1 MPEPPASPHKVWH
14 SRGYLPHL
22 DQPGAVQFITFRLAD
37 AVPAEVM
44 ADWKAELNLS
54 GREDADDPRSAE
66 LRKRIERYA
75 DRGHGAC
82 WLRDNRVA
90 EAVQNA
96 LLHFDGERYCLLAWV
111 IMPNHVHVLIET
123 LPGFPLSSVVQSWK
137 SFTAKQANRLLKR
150 RGSFWMADYFDR
162 YVRDEAHLSAA
173 RSYIEQNPVNAGL
186 VDDAVDWHW
195 CSLGA
200 RASRPLDDLGLRP
213 NAGGTPALPGMYPER
228 HSSSRDRRNSPGTT
242 PVGRRRGGIR
252 QAAAARARR
261 SVEAIVQPVSRIPT
275 YALLDPDA
283 EEALHQASMRIL
295 EEIGIDFRGDPEA
308 LALWRGVGA
317 EVAGERVRIP
327 RELAMAQL
335 ALAPDRFTQHARNPA
350 RSVEIGGPNL
360 VLAPVYGPPY
370 VRDLDGIRRRGTL
383 EDLENFIK
391 LAHRLPA
398 LNHSGGIICE
408 PQDVPVP
415 KRHLEIFRAHVRHSD
430 MPFMGAVNAP
440 ERAMDCV
447 EMARIVFGGA
457 DAGGTDDGATGT
469 GGANAGERT
478 VLISLVNGN
487 SPLVWDATM
496 LGAMKVYARHRQ
508 ALLVSPF
515 IMQGANTPVTT
526 AGALAQLNA
535 EAVAGMAF
543 AQLVRPGTPVVYGNT
558 LATVSMQ
565 SGAPTY
571 GTAETVILGLAI
583 TQLARRYGV
592 PSRTAGMRT
601 GSKTCDADA
610 GAQSMIAM
618 LSALLG
624 RVHFVLHAAGFL
636 ESGLSASFAKM
647 VMDADQLSHLLG
659 IARGL
664 RIDDDT
670 LALDAI
676 RDVGPSGHFFGHG
689 HTIEH
694 YDSAFYRPMTAETGT
709 WDQWVEEGR
718 RDVEAR
724 AAAVA
729 ASLIESFEPPPLDEG
744 IAEGLDEFVARR
756 RRELPDEAF

>member
-1 MPEPPASPHKVWH
+1 MNRGDRSPP
-14 SRGYLPHL
+14 
-22 DQPGAVQFITFRLAD
+22 
-37 AVPAEVM
+37 
-44 ADWKAELNLS
+44 
-54 GREDADDPRSAE
+54 
-66 LRKRIERYA
+66 
-75 DRGHGAC
+75 
-82 WLRDNRVA
+82 
-90 EAVQNA
+90 
-96 LLHFDGERYCLLAWV
+96 
-111 IMPNHVHVLIET
+111 
-123 LPGFPLSSVVQSWK
+123 
-137 SFTAKQANRLLKR
+137 
-150 RGSFWMADYFDR
+150 
-162 YVRDEAHLSAA
+162 
-173 RSYIEQNPVNAGL
+173 
-186 VDDAVDWHW
+186 
-195 CSLGA
+195 
-200 RASRPLDDLGLRP
+200 
-213 NAGGTPALPGMYPER
+213 TPI
-228 HSSSRDRRNSPGTT
+228 
-242 PVGRRRGGIR
+242 GRRRGGIR
-252 QAAAARARR
+252 RAAAARSRP
-261 SVEAIVQPVSRIPT
+261 SVEAAVQPVNRIPT

-283 EEALHQASMRIL
+283 EEAIHQASMRIL
-295 EEIGIDFRGDPEA
+295 EEIGIEFRGDSEA
-308 LALWRGVGA
+308 LALWREAGA
-317 EVAGERVRIP
+317 EVAGERIRIP
-327 RELAMAQL
+327 RELAMTQL
-335 ALAPDRFTQHARNPA
+335 ALAPARFTQHARNPA
-350 RSVEIGGPNL
+350 RSVEIGDSNL

-370 VRDLDGIRRRGTL
+370 VRDLDGTRRRGTL
-383 EDLENFIK
+383 SDLKNLIR
-391 LAHRLPA
+391 LAYRLPA

-415 KRHLEIFRAHVRHSD
+415 KRHLEIFRAHVRDSD
-430 MPFMGAVNAP
+430 KPFMGAVSSP

-447 EMARIVFGGA
+447 EMARIVFGGTDAGGTDADEA
-457 DAGGTDDGATGT
+457 DAGGTDS
-469 GGANAGERT
+469 GGAEAGERT
-478 VLISLVNGN
+478 FLTSLVNGN

-558 LATVSMQ
+558 IATVSMQ

-571 GTAETVILGLAI
+571 GTAETVMLGLAI

-636 ESGLSASFAKM
+636 ESGLSASYAKM

-659 IARGL
+659 LAGGL
-664 RIDDDT
+664 PIDDDT
-670 LALDAI
+670 LALGAI
-676 RDVGPSGHFFGHG
+676 RDVGPSGHFFGHA

-694 YDSAFYRPMTAETGT
+694 YNSAFYRPMTAETGT

-729 ASLIESFEPPPLDEG
+729 ASLIDSCEPPPLDEG
-744 IAEGLDEFVARR
+744 VAEGLDEFVARR
-756 RRELPDEAF
+756 RRELPDEAY

>member
-1 MPEPPASPHKVWH
+1 MSRGNPPA
-14 SRGYLPHL
+14 
-22 DQPGAVQFITFRLAD
+22 A
-37 AVPAEVM
+37 
-44 ADWKAELNLS
+44 
-54 GREDADDPRSAE
+54 
-66 LRKRIERYA
+66 
-75 DRGHGAC
+75 
-82 WLRDNRVA
+82 
-90 EAVQNA
+90 
-96 LLHFDGERYCLLAWV
+96 
-111 IMPNHVHVLIET
+111 
-123 LPGFPLSSVVQSWK
+123 
-137 SFTAKQANRLLKR
+137 
-150 RGSFWMADYFDR
+150 
-162 YVRDEAHLSAA
+162 
-173 RSYIEQNPVNAGL
+173 
-186 VDDAVDWHW
+186 
-195 CSLGA
+195 
-200 RASRPLDDLGLRP
+200 
-213 NAGGTPALPGMYPER
+213 
-228 HSSSRDRRNSPGTT
+228 T

-252 QAAAARARR
+252 QAAAARVRR
-261 SVEAIVQPVSRIPT
+261 SVEAVVRPVNRIPT

-283 EEALHQASMRIL
+283 EEAIHQASMRIL
-295 EEIGIDFRGDPEA
+295 EEIGVDFRGDAEA
-308 LALWRGVGA
+308 LVLWREAGA
-317 EVAGERVRIP
+317 RIAGERVRIP
-327 RELAMAQL
+327 RELALAQL
-335 ALAPDRFTQHARNPA
+335 ALAPARFTQHARNPA
-350 RSVEIGGPNL
+350 RSVEIGGSNL

-370 VRDLDGIRRRGTL
+370 VRDLDGTRRRGTL
-383 EDLENFIK
+383 EDLENFIR
-391 LAHRLPA
+391 LAYRLPA
-398 LNHSGGIICE
+398 LGHSGGIICE

-415 KRHLEIFRAHVRHSD
+415 KRHLEIFRAHVRCSD
-430 MPFMGAVNAP
+430 KPFMGAVNAP

-457 DAGGTDDGATGT
+457 DADGT
-469 GGANAGERT
+469 GADERT
-478 VLISLVNGN
+478 ALISLVNGN

-558 LATVSMQ
+558 IATVSMQ

-571 GTAETVILGLAI
+571 GTAETVMLGLAV

-647 VMDADQLSHLLG
+647 VIDADQLSHLLG
-659 IARGL
+659 LIKGL
-664 RIDDDT
+664 HIDDDT
-670 LALDAI
+670 LALGAI
-676 RDVGPSGHFFGHG
+676 RDVGPSGHFFGHD

-718 RDVEAR
+718 QDVEAR

-729 ASLIESFEPPPLDEG
+729 ASLIESFEPPPLDRSV
-744 IAEGLDEFVARR
+744 ADGLDEFVARR

>member
-1 MPEPPASPHKVWH
+1 MKRGDHSPP
-14 SRGYLPHL
+14 
-22 DQPGAVQFITFRLAD
+22 
-37 AVPAEVM
+37 
-44 ADWKAELNLS
+44 
-54 GREDADDPRSAE
+54 
-66 LRKRIERYA
+66 
-75 DRGHGAC
+75 
-82 WLRDNRVA
+82 
-90 EAVQNA
+90 
-96 LLHFDGERYCLLAWV
+96 
-111 IMPNHVHVLIET
+111 
-123 LPGFPLSSVVQSWK
+123 
-137 SFTAKQANRLLKR
+137 
-150 RGSFWMADYFDR
+150 
-162 YVRDEAHLSAA
+162 
-173 RSYIEQNPVNAGL
+173 
-186 VDDAVDWHW
+186 
-195 CSLGA
+195 
-200 RASRPLDDLGLRP
+200 
-213 NAGGTPALPGMYPER
+213 
-228 HSSSRDRRNSPGTT
+228 T

-283 EEALHQASMRIL
+283 EEAIHQASMRIL
-295 EEIGIDFRGDPEA
+295 DEIGVDFRGDAEA
-308 LALWRGVGA
+308 LSLWRDAGA
-317 EVAGERVRIP
+317 EVEGERVRIP

-335 ALAPDRFTQHARNPA
+335 VLAPDKFTQHARNPA
-350 RSVEIGGPNL
+350 RSVDIGGANL

-370 VRDLDGIRRRGTL
+370 VRDLDGTRRRGTL

-391 LAHRLPA
+391 LAYRLPA
-398 LNHSGGIICE
+398 LNHSGGIVCE

-447 EMARIVFGGA
+447 EMARIVFGGS
-457 DAGGTDDGATGT
+457 D
-469 GGANAGERT
+469 AGERT

-558 LATVSMQ
+558 IATVSMQ

-610 GAQSMIAM
+610 GAQSMNAM

-659 IARGL
+659 IIKGL
-664 RIDDDT
+664 HVDGDT

-676 RDVGPSGHFFGHG
+676 RDVGPSGHFFGHD

-694 YDSAFYRPMTAETGT
+694 YGSAFYRPMTAESGT

-724 AAAVA
+724 AADVA
-729 ASLIESFEPPPLDEG
+729 ASLIDSYEPPPLDRSV
-744 IAEGLDEFVARR
+744 ADGLDEFVARR

>member
-1 MPEPPASPHKVWH
+1 MNRCDKPSP
-14 SRGYLPHL
+14 
-22 DQPGAVQFITFRLAD
+22 
-37 AVPAEVM
+37 
-44 ADWKAELNLS
+44 
-54 GREDADDPRSAE
+54 
-66 LRKRIERYA
+66 
-75 DRGHGAC
+75 
-82 WLRDNRVA
+82 
-90 EAVQNA
+90 
-96 LLHFDGERYCLLAWV
+96 
-111 IMPNHVHVLIET
+111 
-123 LPGFPLSSVVQSWK
+123 
-137 SFTAKQANRLLKR
+137 
-150 RGSFWMADYFDR
+150 
-162 YVRDEAHLSAA
+162 
-173 RSYIEQNPVNAGL
+173 
-186 VDDAVDWHW
+186 
-195 CSLGA
+195 
-200 RASRPLDDLGLRP
+200 
-213 NAGGTPALPGMYPER
+213 TPI
-228 HSSSRDRRNSPGTT
+228 
-242 PVGRRRGGIR
+242 GRRRGGIR
-252 QAAAARARR
+252 RAAAARVRR
-261 SVEAIVQPVSRIPT
+261 SVEAVVQPVSRIPV
-275 YALLDPDA
+275 YALLAPDA
-283 EEALHQASMRIL
+283 EEAIHQASMRIL
-295 EEIGIDFRGDPEA
+295 EEIGVDFRGDSEA
-308 LALWRGVGA
+308 LALWRAAGA
-317 EVAGERVRIP
+317 EVEGERVRIP

-335 ALAPDRFTQHARNPA
+335 ALAPDRFTQHARNPV

-370 VRDLDGIRRRGTL
+370 VRDLDGTRRRGTL

-391 LAHRLPA
+391 LACRLPA

-408 PQDVPVP
+408 PQDVPIP

-430 MPFMGAVNAP
+430 KPFMGAVNAP

-457 DAGGTDDGATGT
+457 DADGTDT
-469 GGANAGERT
+469 GGIDPGGKALGGNDAGERT

-558 LATVSMQ
+558 IATVSMQ

-571 GTAETVILGLAI
+571 GTAETVILGLAV

-610 GAQSMIAM
+610 GAQSMIAT
-618 LSALLG
+618 LSALVG

-659 IARGL
+659 IVSGL

-676 RDVGPSGHFFGHG
+676 RDVGPSGHFFGHD

-709 WDQWVEEGR
+709 WDQWAEEGR

-729 ASLIESFEPPPLDEG
+729 ASLIDSFEPPALDEG
-744 IAEGLDEFVARR
+744 VAEGLDEFVARR
-756 RRELPDEAF
+756 RRELPDDAF

>member
-1 MPEPPASPHKVWH
+1 
-14 SRGYLPHL
+14 
-22 DQPGAVQFITFRLAD
+22 
-37 AVPAEVM
+37 
-44 ADWKAELNLS
+44 
-54 GREDADDPRSAE
+54 
-66 LRKRIERYA
+66 
-75 DRGHGAC
+75 
-82 WLRDNRVA
+82 
-90 EAVQNA
+90 
-96 LLHFDGERYCLLAWV
+96 
-111 IMPNHVHVLIET
+111 
-123 LPGFPLSSVVQSWK
+123 
-137 SFTAKQANRLLKR
+137 
-150 RGSFWMADYFDR
+150 
-162 YVRDEAHLSAA
+162 
-173 RSYIEQNPVNAGL
+173 
-186 VDDAVDWHW
+186 
-195 CSLGA
+195 
-200 RASRPLDDLGLRP
+200 
-213 NAGGTPALPGMYPER
+213 
-228 HSSSRDRRNSPGTT
+228 
-242 PVGRRRGGIR
+242 
-252 QAAAARARR
+252 
-261 SVEAIVQPVSRIPT
+261 
-275 YALLDPDA
+275 
-283 EEALHQASMRIL
+283 MRIL
-295 EEIGIDFRGDPEA
+295 EEVGVDFRGDTEA
-308 LALWRGVGA
+308 LALWREAGA

-327 RELAMAQL
+327 PELAMAQL
-335 ALAPDRFTQHARNPA
+335 AFAPDRFTQHARNPD
-350 RSVEIGGPNL
+350 RNVEIGGPNL

-370 VRDLDGIRRRGTL
+370 VRDLDGTRRRGTL

-391 LAHRLPA
+391 LAYRLPA

-408 PQDVPVP
+408 PQDMPVP

-430 MPFMGAVNAP
+430 KPFMGAVNAP

-457 DAGGTDDGATGT
+457 DARETDNGRANTGGTESGGTESGGAESGGTD
-469 GGANAGERT
+469 AGERT

-543 AQLVRPGTPVVYGNT
+543 AQLVRPRTPVVYGNT
-558 LATVSMQ
+558 IATVSMQ

-583 TQLARRYGV
+583 NQLARRYGV

-659 IARGL
+659 LVKGL

-718 RDVEAR
+718 RDVETR

-729 ASLIESFEPPPLDEG
+729 ASLIDTFEPPPLDEG
-744 IAEGLDEFVARR
+744 VAEGLDEFIARR
-756 RRELPDEAF
+756 WRELPDEAF

>member
-1 MPEPPASPHKVWH
+1 MSRGDPPA
-14 SRGYLPHL
+14 
-22 DQPGAVQFITFRLAD
+22 A
-37 AVPAEVM
+37 
-44 ADWKAELNLS
+44 
-54 GREDADDPRSAE
+54 
-66 LRKRIERYA
+66 
-75 DRGHGAC
+75 
-82 WLRDNRVA
+82 
-90 EAVQNA
+90 
-96 LLHFDGERYCLLAWV
+96 
-111 IMPNHVHVLIET
+111 
-123 LPGFPLSSVVQSWK
+123 
-137 SFTAKQANRLLKR
+137 
-150 RGSFWMADYFDR
+150 
-162 YVRDEAHLSAA
+162 
-173 RSYIEQNPVNAGL
+173 
-186 VDDAVDWHW
+186 
-195 CSLGA
+195 
-200 RASRPLDDLGLRP
+200 
-213 NAGGTPALPGMYPER
+213 
-228 HSSSRDRRNSPGTT
+228 T

-252 QAAAARARR
+252 RAAAARARR
-261 SVEAIVQPVSRIPT
+261 GVEAIVQPISRIPP

-283 EEALHQASMRIL
+283 EEAIHRASMRIL
-295 EEIGIDFRGDPEA
+295 EEIGVDFRGDPEA
-308 LALWRGVGA
+308 LALWRAAGA

-327 RELAMAQL
+327 RELGMAQL
-335 ALAPDRFTQHARNPA
+335 ALAPARFTQHARNPA

-370 VRDLDGIRRRGTL
+370 VRDLRGTRRRGTL
-383 EDLENFIK
+383 EDLENFIR

-430 MPFMGAVNAP
+430 KPFMGAVSSP

-457 DAGGTDDGATGT
+457 DARETDS
-469 GGANAGERT
+469 GGANASETGAGGTDAGGTDAGGTDAGGTDPGGVDTGGTDTGERT

-558 LATVSMQ
+558 IATVSMQ

-610 GAQSMIAM
+610 GAQAMITM

-659 IARGL
+659 IVKGL
-664 RIDDDT
+664 DIDDDA

-709 WDQWVEEGR
+709 WNQWVEEGR

-744 IAEGLDEFVARR
+744 VAEGLDEFVARR

>member
-1 MPEPPASPHKVWH
+1 M
-14 SRGYLPHL
+14 SRS
-22 DQPGAVQFITFRLAD
+22 D
-37 AVPAEVM
+37 
-44 ADWKAELNLS
+44 
-54 GREDADDPRSAE
+54 
-66 LRKRIERYA
+66 
-75 DRGHGAC
+75 
-82 WLRDNRVA
+82 
-90 EAVQNA
+90 
-96 LLHFDGERYCLLAWV
+96 
-111 IMPNHVHVLIET
+111 
-123 LPGFPLSSVVQSWK
+123 
-137 SFTAKQANRLLKR
+137 
-150 RGSFWMADYFDR
+150 
-162 YVRDEAHLSAA
+162 
-173 RSYIEQNPVNAGL
+173 
-186 VDDAVDWHW
+186 
-195 CSLGA
+195 
-200 RASRPLDDLGLRP
+200 
-213 NAGGTPALPGMYPER
+213 
-228 HSSSRDRRNSPGTT
+228 SSSAT

-261 SVEAIVQPVSRIPT
+261 SVQAVVQPVNRIPT
-275 YALLDPDA
+275 YAILDPDA
-283 EEALHQASMRIL
+283 EEAIHQASMRIL
-295 EEIGIDFRGDPEA
+295 EEVGVDFRGDTEA
-308 LALWRGVGA
+308 LALWREAGA

-327 RELAMAQL
+327 PELAVAQL
-335 ALAPDRFTQHARNPA
+335 ALAPDRFTQHARNPD

-370 VRDLDGIRRRGTL
+370 VRDLDGTRRRGTL

-391 LAHRLPA
+391 LAYRLPA

-430 MPFMGAVNAP
+430 KPFMGAVNAP

-457 DAGGTDDGATGT
+457 DARETDNGRANTGGTDAGGTESVGADT
-469 GGANAGERT
+469 GGADAGERT

-496 LGAMKVYARHRQ
+496 LGAMKVYARHHQ

-558 LATVSMQ
+558 IATVSMQ

-583 TQLARRYGV
+583 TQLARRYSV

-624 RVHFVLHAAGFL
+624 GVHFVLHAAGFL
-636 ESGLSASFAKM
+636 ESGLSASLAKM

-659 IARGL
+659 LVKGL
-664 RIDDDT
+664 HIDDDT

-676 RDVGPSGHFFGHG
+676 RDVGPSGHFFGHR

-718 RDVEAR
+718 QDVEAR

-729 ASLIESFEPPPLDEG
+729 ASLVDSFEPPPLDEG
-744 IAEGLDEFVARR
+744 VAQGLDEFIARR

>member
-1 MPEPPASPHKVWH
+1 M
-14 SRGYLPHL
+14 
-22 DQPGAVQFITFRLAD
+22 
-37 AVPAEVM
+37 
-44 ADWKAELNLS
+44 
-54 GREDADDPRSAE
+54 
-66 LRKRIERYA
+66 
-75 DRGHGAC
+75 DRC
-82 WLRDNRVA
+82 DK
-90 EAVQNA
+90 
-96 LLHFDGERYCLLAWV
+96 
-111 IMPNHVHVLIET
+111 P
-123 LPGFPLSSVVQSWK
+123 
-137 SFTAKQANRLLKR
+137 
-150 RGSFWMADYFDR
+150 
-162 YVRDEAHLSAA
+162 
-173 RSYIEQNPVNAGL
+173 
-186 VDDAVDWHW
+186 
-195 CSLGA
+195 
-200 RASRPLDDLGLRP
+200 
-213 NAGGTPALPGMYPER
+213 TP
-228 HSSSRDRRNSPGTT
+228 T
-242 PVGRRRGGIR
+242 PIGRRRGGIR
-252 QAAAARARR
+252 RAAAARARR
-261 SVEAIVQPVSRIPT
+261 SVEAVVQPVNRIPV
-275 YALLDPDA
+275 YALLAPDA
-283 EEALHQASMRIL
+283 EEAVHQASMRIL
-295 EEIGIDFRGDPEA
+295 EEIGVDFRGDSEA
-308 LALWRGVGA
+308 LALWRAAGA
-317 EVAGERVRIP
+317 EVEGERVRIP
-327 RELAMAQL
+327 RELAMVQL
-335 ALAPDRFTQHARNPA
+335 ALAPDRFTQHARNPS

-370 VRDLDGIRRRGTL
+370 VRDLEGTRRRGTL

-391 LAHRLPA
+391 LACRLPA
-398 LNHSGGIICE
+398 LNHCGGIICE
-408 PQDVPVP
+408 PQDVPIP

-430 MPFMGAVNAP
+430 KPFMGAVNAP

-447 EMARIVFGGA
+447 EMARIVFGGTH
-457 DAGGTDDGATGT
+457 AGGIDPGGTALDG
-469 GGANAGERT
+469 NDAGERT

-558 LATVSMQ
+558 IATVSMQ

-571 GTAETVILGLAI
+571 GTAETVILGLAV

-664 RIDDDT
+664 DIDDDT

-676 RDVGPSGHFFGHG
+676 RDVGPAGHFFGHG

-709 WDQWVEEGR
+709 WDQWDEEGR

-729 ASLIESFEPPPLDEG
+729 ASLIDSFEPPPLDEG
-744 IAEGLDEFVARR
+744 VAEGLDEFVARR

>member
-1 MPEPPASPHKVWH
+1 
-14 SRGYLPHL
+14 
-22 DQPGAVQFITFRLAD
+22 
-37 AVPAEVM
+37 
-44 ADWKAELNLS
+44 
-54 GREDADDPRSAE
+54 
-66 LRKRIERYA
+66 
-75 DRGHGAC
+75 
-82 WLRDNRVA
+82 
-90 EAVQNA
+90 
-96 LLHFDGERYCLLAWV
+96 
-111 IMPNHVHVLIET
+111 
-123 LPGFPLSSVVQSWK
+123 
-137 SFTAKQANRLLKR
+137 
-150 RGSFWMADYFDR
+150 
-162 YVRDEAHLSAA
+162 
-173 RSYIEQNPVNAGL
+173 
-186 VDDAVDWHW
+186 
-195 CSLGA
+195 
-200 RASRPLDDLGLRP
+200 
-213 NAGGTPALPGMYPER
+213 
-228 HSSSRDRRNSPGTT
+228 
-242 PVGRRRGGIR
+242 
-252 QAAAARARR
+252 
-261 SVEAIVQPVSRIPT
+261 
-275 YALLDPDA
+275 
-283 EEALHQASMRIL
+283 MRIL
-295 EEIGIDFRGDPEA
+295 EEIGVDFRGDAEA
-308 LALWRGVGA
+308 LSLWRDAGA
-317 EVAGERVRIP
+317 EITGERVRIP
-327 RELAMAQL
+327 RELAMDQL
-335 ALAPDRFTQHARNPA
+335 GLAPARFTQHARNPV
-350 RSVEIGGPNL
+350 RSVEIGGSNL

-370 VRDLDGIRRRGTL
+370 VRDLDGVRRRGSL

-391 LAHRLPA
+391 LAYRLPA

-430 MPFMGAVNAP
+430 KPFMGAVNAP

-447 EMARIVFGGA
+447 EMARIVFGET
-457 DAGGTDDGATGT
+457 DAGGSDPGGT
-469 GGANAGERT
+469 TPGGSDAVGTAPGGNDAGERT

-543 AQLVRPGTPVVYGNT
+543 AQLVRSGTPVVYGNT
-558 LATVSMQ
+558 IATVSMQ

-571 GTAETVILGLAI
+571 GTAETVILGLAV

-601 GSKTCDADA
+601 GSKSCDADA
-610 GAQSMIAM
+610 GAQAMITM

-659 IARGL
+659 IVDGL
-664 RIDDDT
+664 EVDDDT

-676 RDVGPSGHFFGHG
+676 RDVGPSGHFFGHD

-694 YDSAFYRPMTAETGT
+694 YGSAFYRPMTAETGT

-724 AAAVA
+724 AAEVA
-729 ASLIESFEPPPLDEG
+729 AFLIDSFEPPPLDRSV
-744 IAEGLDEFVARR
+744 ADGLDEFVARR

>member
-1 MPEPPASPHKVWH
+1 MG
-14 SRGYLPHL
+14 R
-22 DQPGAVQFITFRLAD
+22 
-37 AVPAEVM
+37 
-44 ADWKAELNLS
+44 S
-54 GREDADDPRSAE
+54 GS
-66 LRKRIERYA
+66 
-75 DRGHGAC
+75 
-82 WLRDNRVA
+82 
-90 EAVQNA
+90 
-96 LLHFDGERYCLLAWV
+96 
-111 IMPNHVHVLIET
+111 
-123 LPGFPLSSVVQSWK
+123 
-137 SFTAKQANRLLKR
+137 
-150 RGSFWMADYFDR
+150 
-162 YVRDEAHLSAA
+162 SAA
-173 RSYIEQNPVNAGL
+173 
-186 VDDAVDWHW
+186 
-195 CSLGA
+195 
-200 RASRPLDDLGLRP
+200 
-213 NAGGTPALPGMYPER
+213 
-228 HSSSRDRRNSPGTT
+228 T

-261 SVEAIVQPVSRIPT
+261 SVEAIVQPVNRIPT

-283 EEALHQASMRIL
+283 EEAIHQASMRIL
-295 EEIGIDFRGDPEA
+295 EEIGVDFRGDPEA
-308 LALWRGVGA
+308 LALWHEAGA

-327 RELAMAQL
+327 CELAMALL
-335 ALAPDRFTQHARNPA
+335 ALAPVRFTQHARNSA
-350 RSVEIGGPNL
+350 RSVEIGGSNL

-370 VRDLDGIRRRGTL
+370 VRDLDGARRRGTL
-383 EDLENFIK
+383 EDLESFIK
-391 LAHRLPA
+391 LAYRLPA
-398 LNHSGGIICE
+398 LNHSGGIVCE

-430 MPFMGAVNAP
+430 KPFMGAVNAP

-457 DAGGTDDGATGT
+457 DARETDN

-558 LATVSMQ
+558 IATVSMQ

-571 GTAETVILGLAI
+571 GTAETVILGLAV

-647 VMDADQLSHLLG
+647 VIDADQLSQLLG
-659 IARGL
+659 LVRGL
-664 RIDDDT
+664 PIDDDT

-676 RDVGPSGHFFGHG
+676 RDIGPAGHFFGHG

-729 ASLIESFEPPPLDEG
+729 ASLIDSFEPPPLDEG
-744 IAEGLDEFVARR
+744 VAEELDEFVARR
-756 RRELPDEAF
+756 RRELPDEAY

>member
-1 MPEPPASPHKVWH
+1 MNRGDPSP
-14 SRGYLPHL
+14 R
-22 DQPGAVQFITFRLAD
+22 TR
-37 AVPAEVM
+37 
-44 ADWKAELNLS
+44 
-54 GREDADDPRSAE
+54 
-66 LRKRIERYA
+66 
-75 DRGHGAC
+75 
-82 WLRDNRVA
+82 
-90 EAVQNA
+90 
-96 LLHFDGERYCLLAWV
+96 
-111 IMPNHVHVLIET
+111 
-123 LPGFPLSSVVQSWK
+123 
-137 SFTAKQANRLLKR
+137 
-150 RGSFWMADYFDR
+150 
-162 YVRDEAHLSAA
+162 
-173 RSYIEQNPVNAGL
+173 
-186 VDDAVDWHW
+186 
-195 CSLGA
+195 
-200 RASRPLDDLGLRP
+200 
-213 NAGGTPALPGMYPER
+213 
-228 HSSSRDRRNSPGTT
+228 
-242 PVGRRRGGIR
+242 VGRRRGGIR

-261 SVEAIVQPVSRIPT
+261 SVEAVVQPVNRIPV
-275 YALLDPDA
+275 YALLAPDG
-283 EEALHQASMRIL
+283 EEAIHQASMRIL
-295 EEIGIDFRGDPEA
+295 EEIGVDFRGDSEA
-308 LALWRGVGA
+308 LALWRAAGA
-317 EVAGERVRIP
+317 EVEDERVRIP

-335 ALAPDRFTQHARNPA
+335 ALAPARFTQHARNPA
-350 RSVEIGGPNL
+350 RSVVIGGSNL
-360 VLAPVYGPPY
+360 VLAPVYGSPY
-370 VRDLDGIRRRGTL
+370 VRDLDGTRRRGTL
-383 EDLENFIK
+383 EDLERFIK
-391 LAHRLPA
+391 LAYRLPA

-408 PQDVPVP
+408 PQDVPIP
-415 KRHLEIFRAHVRHSD
+415 KRHLETFRAHVRHSD
-430 MPFMGAVNAP
+430 MPFMGAVTSP

-447 EMARIVFGGA
+447 GMARIVFGGA
-457 DAGGTDDGATGT
+457 D
-469 GGANAGERT
+469 AGERT

-592 PSRTAGMRT
+592 PARTAGMRT

-647 VMDADQLSHLLG
+647 VIDADQLSHLLSV
-659 IARGL
+659 IKGL
-664 RIDDDT
+664 DVNDDT
-670 LALDAI
+670 LAFNAI
-676 RDVGPSGHFFGHG
+676 RAVGPSGHFFGHD

-718 RDVEAR
+718 QDVEAR

-729 ASLIESFEPPPLDEG
+729 ASLIESWEPPPIDEG
-744 IAEGLDEFVARR
+744 IAQGLDEFVARR

>member
-1 MPEPPASPHKVWH
+1 MTS
-14 SRGYLPHL
+14 SRERMRPS
-22 DQPGAVQFITFRLAD
+22 T
-37 AVPAEVM
+37 
-44 ADWKAELNLS
+44 S
-54 GREDADDPRSAE
+54 RS
-66 LRKRIERYA
+66 
-75 DRGHGAC
+75 
-82 WLRDNRVA
+82 V
-90 EAVQNA
+90 
-96 LLHFDGERYCLLAWV
+96 
-111 IMPNHVHVLIET
+111 
-123 LPGFPLSSVVQSWK
+123 S
-137 SFTAKQANRLLKR
+137 
-150 RGSFWMADYFDR
+150 
-162 YVRDEAHLSAA
+162 SAA
-173 RSYIEQNPVNAGL
+173 
-186 VDDAVDWHW
+186 
-195 CSLGA
+195 
-200 RASRPLDDLGLRP
+200 
-213 NAGGTPALPGMYPER
+213 
-228 HSSSRDRRNSPGTT
+228 T

-261 SVEAIVQPVSRIPT
+261 TVEALVQPVSRIPT

-283 EEALHQASMRIL
+283 EEAIHQASMRIL
-295 EEIGIDFRGDPEA
+295 EEIGVEFRGDAET
-308 LALWRGVGA
+308 LALWREAGA
-317 EVAGERVRIP
+317 ETAGERVRIP
-327 RELAMAQL
+327 RELAMDRL
-335 ALAPDRFTQHARNPA
+335 ALAPAQFTQHARNPA
-350 RSVEIGGPNL
+350 RSVEIGGSNL

-370 VRDLDGIRRRGTL
+370 VRDLEGNRRRGTL
-383 EDLENFIK
+383 EDLRSFIK
-391 LAHRLPA
+391 LAYRLPA

-430 MPFMGAVNAP
+430 KPFMGAVNAP
-440 ERAMDCV
+440 ERALDCV

-457 DAGGTDDGATGT
+457 DAGGTAPGGT
-469 GGANAGERT
+469 DVIGSDAGGTAPGGTDAIGSDAGGTAPGGTDAVGGDAGGTAPGGTDAIGSDAGGTAPGGTDADERT

-558 LATVSMQ
+558 IATVSMQ

-571 GTAETVILGLAI
+571 GTAETVILGLAV

-636 ESGLSASFAKM
+636 ESGLSASYAKM

-659 IARGL
+659 VAGGL
-664 RIDDDT
+664 PVDDDT
-670 LALDAI
+670 LAFDAI
-676 RDVGPSGHFFGHG
+676 RDVGPSGHFFGHA

-718 RDVEAR
+718 QDVEAR

-744 IAEGLDEFVARR
+744 VAEGLDEYVARR

>member
-1 MPEPPASPHKVWH
+1 M
-14 SRGYLPHL
+14 
-22 DQPGAVQFITFRLAD
+22 
-37 AVPAEVM
+37 
-44 ADWKAELNLS
+44 
-54 GREDADDPRSAE
+54 
-66 LRKRIERYA
+66 
-75 DRGHGAC
+75 
-82 WLRDNRVA
+82 
-90 EAVQNA
+90 
-96 LLHFDGERYCLLAWV
+96 
-111 IMPNHVHVLIET
+111 
-123 LPGFPLSSVVQSWK
+123 
-137 SFTAKQANRLLKR
+137 
-150 RGSFWMADYFDR
+150 
-162 YVRDEAHLSAA
+162 
-173 RSYIEQNPVNAGL
+173 NP
-186 VDDAVDWHW
+186 
-195 CSLGA
+195 
-200 RASRPLDDLGLRP
+200 
-213 NAGGTPALPGMYPER
+213 
-228 HSSSRDRRNSPGTT
+228 RDRTPPT

-252 QAAAARARR
+252 RAAAARARR
-261 SVEAIVQPVSRIPT
+261 SVEAVVQPVSRIPV

-283 EEALHQASMRIL
+283 EEAIHHASMRIL
-295 EEIGIDFRGDPEA
+295 EEIGVDFRGDSEA
-308 LALWRGVGA
+308 LALWRTAGA
-317 EVAGERVRIP
+317 EVEGERVRIP
-327 RELAMAQL
+327 RELAMARL

-391 LAHRLPA
+391 LAGRLPV
-398 LNHSGGIICE
+398 LNHCGGIICE

-430 MPFMGAVNAP
+430 KPFMGAVNAP

-447 EMARIVFGGA
+447 EMARIVFGGTHA
-457 DAGGTDDGATGT
+457 RETDNGRANAGVNAGGTDAGGTEPGGADT
-469 GGANAGERT
+469 GGADAGERT
-478 VLISLVNGN
+478 VLVSLVNGN

-515 IMQGANTPVTT
+515 VMQGANTPVTT

-618 LSALLG
+618 LSAALG

-636 ESGLSASFAKM
+636 ESGLSASYAKM
-647 VMDADQLSHLLG
+647 VMDADQLSQLLG
-659 IARGL
+659 IVRGL

-694 YDSAFYRPMTAETGT
+694 YESAFYRPMTAETGT

-729 ASLIESFEPPPLDEG
+729 ASLIESFEPPSLDEG
-744 IAEGLDEFVARR
+744 VAEGLDEFVARR

>member
-1 MPEPPASPHKVWH
+1 
-14 SRGYLPHL
+14 
-22 DQPGAVQFITFRLAD
+22 
-37 AVPAEVM
+37 
-44 ADWKAELNLS
+44 
-54 GREDADDPRSAE
+54 
-66 LRKRIERYA
+66 
-75 DRGHGAC
+75 
-82 WLRDNRVA
+82 
-90 EAVQNA
+90 
-96 LLHFDGERYCLLAWV
+96 
-111 IMPNHVHVLIET
+111 
-123 LPGFPLSSVVQSWK
+123 
-137 SFTAKQANRLLKR
+137 
-150 RGSFWMADYFDR
+150 
-162 YVRDEAHLSAA
+162 
-173 RSYIEQNPVNAGL
+173 
-186 VDDAVDWHW
+186 
-195 CSLGA
+195 
-200 RASRPLDDLGLRP
+200 
-213 NAGGTPALPGMYPER
+213 
-228 HSSSRDRRNSPGTT
+228 
-242 PVGRRRGGIR
+242 
-252 QAAAARARR
+252 
-261 SVEAIVQPVSRIPT
+261 
-275 YALLDPDA
+275 
-283 EEALHQASMRIL
+283 MRIL
-295 EEIGIDFRGDPEA
+295 EEIGVEFRGDAEA
-308 LALWRGVGA
+308 LALWREAGA
-317 EVAGERVRIP
+317 KTAGERVRIP
-327 RELAMAQL
+327 RELAMDRL
-335 ALAPDRFTQHARNPA
+335 ALAPAQFTQHARNPA

-370 VRDLDGIRRRGTL
+370 VRDLDGNRRRGTL
-383 EDLENFIK
+383 EDLRSFIK
-391 LAHRLPA
+391 LAYRLPA

-415 KRHLEIFRAHVRHSD
+415 KRHLEIFRAHVRCSD
-430 MPFMGAVNAP
+430 KPFMGAVNAP
-440 ERAMDCV
+440 ERALDCV
-447 EMARIVFGGA
+447 EMARIVFQGADARGADAGRTDAVATDAGGA
-457 DAGGTDDGATGT
+457 DDGATDADGTDAGGTDASGT
-469 GGANAGERT
+469 DAVESDAVRTDTFETNAGERT

-543 AQLVRPGTPVVYGNT
+543 AQLVRAGTPVVYGNT

-636 ESGLSASFAKM
+636 ESGLSASYAKM
-647 VMDADQLSHLLG
+647 VTDADQLSHLLG
-659 IARGL
+659 LARGL
-664 RIDDDT
+664 PIDDDT
-670 LALDAI
+670 LAFDAI
-676 RDVGPSGHFFGHG
+676 RDIGPSGHFFGHP

-718 RDVEAR
+718 QDVEAR
-724 AAAVA
+724 ATAVA

-744 IAEGLDEFVARR
+744 VAEGLDEYVARR
-756 RRELPDEAF
+756 GRELPDEAF

>member
-1 MPEPPASPHKVWH
+1 M
-14 SRGYLPHL
+14 R
-22 DQPGAVQFITFRLAD
+22 R
-37 AVPAEVM
+37 
-44 ADWKAELNLS
+44 S
-54 GREDADDPRSAE
+54 GSSA
-66 LRKRIERYA
+66 
-75 DRGHGAC
+75 
-82 WLRDNRVA
+82 
-90 EAVQNA
+90 
-96 LLHFDGERYCLLAWV
+96 
-111 IMPNHVHVLIET
+111 
-123 LPGFPLSSVVQSWK
+123 
-137 SFTAKQANRLLKR
+137 
-150 RGSFWMADYFDR
+150 
-162 YVRDEAHLSAA
+162 
-173 RSYIEQNPVNAGL
+173 
-186 VDDAVDWHW
+186 
-195 CSLGA
+195 
-200 RASRPLDDLGLRP
+200 
-213 NAGGTPALPGMYPER
+213 
-228 HSSSRDRRNSPGTT
+228 TT

-252 QAAAARARR
+252 QAAAARARH
-261 SVEAIVQPVSRIPT
+261 SVEDIVQPINRIPT
-275 YALLDPDA
+275 YALLDPGA
-283 EEALHQASMRIL
+283 EEAIHEASMRIL

-308 LALWRGVGA
+308 LAVWHEAGA
-317 EVAGERVRIP
+317 EIAGERVRIP
-327 RELAMAQL
+327 RELAMTQL
-335 ALAPDRFTQHARNPA
+335 ALAPARFTQHARNPA

-370 VRDLDGIRRRGTL
+370 VRDLDGGRHRGTL

-391 LAHRLPA
+391 LAYRLPA

-430 MPFMGAVNAP
+430 KPFMGAVNAP

-447 EMARIVFGGA
+447 EMARIVFGGT
-457 DAGGTDDGATGT
+457 DTGGTAPGGTAPGGSNAVGTDGGGTVPGGDD
-469 GGANAGERT
+469 AGERT

-543 AQLVRPGTPVVYGNT
+543 AQLVRPGTPVIYGNT
-558 LATVSMQ
+558 IATVSMQ

-636 ESGLSASFAKM
+636 ESGLSASYAKM

-659 IARGL
+659 VVRGL
-664 RIDDDT
+664 PIDDDT

-676 RDVGPSGHFFGHG
+676 RDIGPAGHFFGHA

-718 RDVEAR
+718 QDVEAR

-729 ASLIESFEPPPLDEG
+729 ASLIDSFEPPPLDEG
-744 IAEGLDEFVARR
+744 VAEGLDEFIARR

>member
-1 MPEPPASPHKVWH
+1 MN
-14 SRGYLPHL
+14 R
-22 DQPGAVQFITFRLAD
+22 
-37 AVPAEVM
+37 
-44 ADWKAELNLS
+44 
-54 GREDADDPRSAE
+54 DDRS
-66 LRKRIERYA
+66 
-75 DRGHGAC
+75 
-82 WLRDNRVA
+82 
-90 EAVQNA
+90 
-96 LLHFDGERYCLLAWV
+96 
-111 IMPNHVHVLIET
+111 
-123 LPGFPLSSVVQSWK
+123 
-137 SFTAKQANRLLKR
+137 
-150 RGSFWMADYFDR
+150 
-162 YVRDEAHLSAA
+162 SAT
-173 RSYIEQNPVNAGL
+173 R
-186 VDDAVDWHW
+186 
-195 CSLGA
+195 
-200 RASRPLDDLGLRP
+200 
-213 NAGGTPALPGMYPER
+213 
-228 HSSSRDRRNSPGTT
+228 
-242 PVGRRRGGIR
+242 VGRRRGGIR

-261 SVEAIVQPVSRIPT
+261 SVEAIVQPISRIPV

-283 EEALHQASMRIL
+283 EEAIHQASMRIL
-295 EEIGIDFRGDPEA
+295 EEIGVDFRGDPEA
-308 LALWRGVGA
+308 LALWRDAGA
-317 EVAGERVRIP
+317 QVAGERVRIP
-327 RELAMAQL
+327 RELAMARL
-335 ALAPDRFTQHARNPA
+335 ALAPARFMQHARNPA
-350 RSVEIGGPNL
+350 RSVEVGGSNL

-370 VRDLDGIRRRGTL
+370 VRGLDGARRRGTL
-383 EDLENFIK
+383 EDLGNFIR
-391 LAHRLPA
+391 LAYRLPA

-415 KRHLEIFRAHVRHSD
+415 ERHLEIFRAHVRHSD
-430 MPFMGAVNAP
+430 KPFMGAVNAP

-447 EMARIVFGGA
+447 EMARIVFGEGDADNPGEAGAGGA
-457 DAGGTDDGATGT
+457 DP
-469 GGANAGERT
+469 GERT

-571 GTAETVILGLAI
+571 GTAETVMLGLAI

-647 VMDADQLSHLLG
+647 VIDADQLSHLLG
-659 IARGL
+659 VAGGL
-664 RIDDDT
+664 RADDDA

-676 RDVGPSGHFFGHG
+676 RDVGPSGHFFGHA

-694 YDSAFYRPMTAETGT
+694 YDSVFYRPMTAETGT

-729 ASLIESFEPPPLDEG
+729 ASLLESFEPPPLDEG
-744 IAEGLDEFVARR
+744 VAEGLDEYVARR
-756 RRELPDEAF
+756 RRELPAEAF

>member
-1 MPEPPASPHKVWH
+1 MK
-14 SRGYLPHL
+14 RC
-22 DQPGAVQFITFRLAD
+22 DQPS
-37 AVPAEVM
+37 P
-44 ADWKAELNLS
+44 
-54 GREDADDPRSAE
+54 
-66 LRKRIERYA
+66 
-75 DRGHGAC
+75 
-82 WLRDNRVA
+82 
-90 EAVQNA
+90 
-96 LLHFDGERYCLLAWV
+96 
-111 IMPNHVHVLIET
+111 
-123 LPGFPLSSVVQSWK
+123 
-137 SFTAKQANRLLKR
+137 
-150 RGSFWMADYFDR
+150 
-162 YVRDEAHLSAA
+162 
-173 RSYIEQNPVNAGL
+173 
-186 VDDAVDWHW
+186 
-195 CSLGA
+195 
-200 RASRPLDDLGLRP
+200 
-213 NAGGTPALPGMYPER
+213 TPI
-228 HSSSRDRRNSPGTT
+228 
-242 PVGRRRGGIR
+242 GRRRGGIR
-252 QAAAARARR
+252 RAAAARARR
-261 SVEAIVQPVSRIPT
+261 NVEAVVQPVNRIPV
-275 YALLDPDA
+275 YALLAPDA
-283 EEALHQASMRIL
+283 EEAIHQASMRIL
-295 EEIGIDFRGDPEA
+295 EEIGVDFRGDSEA
-308 LALWRGVGA
+308 LALWRAAGA
-317 EVAGERVRIP
+317 EVEGERVRIP
-327 RELAMAQL
+327 RELAMARL
-335 ALAPDRFTQHARNPA
+335 TLAPDRFTQHARNPA
-350 RSVEIGGPNL
+350 RSVEVGGPNL

-370 VRDLDGIRRRGTL
+370 VRDLDGTRRRGTL

-391 LAHRLPA
+391 LACRLPA
-398 LNHSGGIICE
+398 LNHCGGIICE
-408 PQDVPVP
+408 PQDVPIP

-430 MPFMGAVNAP
+430 KPFMGAVNAP

-457 DAGGTDDGATGT
+457 GAGGIDE
-469 GGANAGERT
+469 GGIDAGERT

-543 AQLVRPGTPVVYGNT
+543 TQLVRPGTPVVYGNT

-659 IARGL
+659 IVRGL
-664 RIDDDT
+664 RIDDDA

-676 RDVGPSGHFFGHG
+676 RDVGPAGHFFGHG

-694 YDSAFYRPMTAETGT
+694 YESAFYRPMTAETGT

-718 RDVEAR
+718 RNVEAR

-729 ASLIESFEPPPLDEG
+729 ASLIESFESPPLDEG
-744 IAEGLDEFVARR
+744 VADGLDEFVARR

>member
-1 MPEPPASPHKVWH
+1 
-14 SRGYLPHL
+14 
-22 DQPGAVQFITFRLAD
+22 
-37 AVPAEVM
+37 
-44 ADWKAELNLS
+44 
-54 GREDADDPRSAE
+54 
-66 LRKRIERYA
+66 
-75 DRGHGAC
+75 
-82 WLRDNRVA
+82 
-90 EAVQNA
+90 
-96 LLHFDGERYCLLAWV
+96 
-111 IMPNHVHVLIET
+111 
-123 LPGFPLSSVVQSWK
+123 
-137 SFTAKQANRLLKR
+137 
-150 RGSFWMADYFDR
+150 
-162 YVRDEAHLSAA
+162 
-173 RSYIEQNPVNAGL
+173 
-186 VDDAVDWHW
+186 
-195 CSLGA
+195 
-200 RASRPLDDLGLRP
+200 
-213 NAGGTPALPGMYPER
+213 
-228 HSSSRDRRNSPGTT
+228 
-242 PVGRRRGGIR
+242 
-252 QAAAARARR
+252 
-261 SVEAIVQPVSRIPT
+261 
-275 YALLDPDA
+275 
-283 EEALHQASMRIL
+283 MRIL
-295 EEIGIDFRGDPEA
+295 EEIGVDFRGDAEA
-308 LALWRGVGA
+308 LALWHEAGA
-317 EVAGERVRIP
+317 EIAGERVRIP

-335 ALAPDRFTQHARNPA
+335 ELAPARFTQHARNPA
-350 RSVEIGGPNL
+350 RSVEVGGTSL

-370 VRDLDGIRRRGTL
+370 VRDLDGVRRRGTL

-391 LAHRLPA
+391 LAYRLPA
-398 LNHSGGIICE
+398 LNHSGGIVCE

-430 MPFMGAVNAP
+430 KPFMGAVNAP

-457 DAGGTDDGATGT
+457 EAGRTDLGGTDLGGTDLGGTDTGGTHTGETDTGGTDTGETDTGETDTGGTDTGETAIDETNIGETNIGETDTGETDTGATGT
-469 GGANAGERT
+469 HAADAGERT

-496 LGAMKVYARHRQ
+496 LGAMKVYARHHQ

-558 LATVSMQ
+558 IATVSMQ
-565 SGAPTY
+565 SGSPTY
-571 GTAETVILGLAI
+571 GTAETVMLGLAV

-659 IARGL
+659 IVRGL
-664 RIDDDT
+664 PIDDDA

-676 RDVGPSGHFFGHG
+676 RDVGPSGHFFGHA

-729 ASLIESFEPPPLDEG
+729 ASLIDSFEPPPLDEG
-744 IAEGLDEFVARR
+744 VAEGLDEFVTRR
-756 RRELPDEAF
+756 SRELPDEAF

>member
-1 MPEPPASPHKVWH
+1 MSRGDPPA
-14 SRGYLPHL
+14 
-22 DQPGAVQFITFRLAD
+22 A
-37 AVPAEVM
+37 
-44 ADWKAELNLS
+44 
-54 GREDADDPRSAE
+54 
-66 LRKRIERYA
+66 
-75 DRGHGAC
+75 
-82 WLRDNRVA
+82 
-90 EAVQNA
+90 
-96 LLHFDGERYCLLAWV
+96 
-111 IMPNHVHVLIET
+111 
-123 LPGFPLSSVVQSWK
+123 
-137 SFTAKQANRLLKR
+137 
-150 RGSFWMADYFDR
+150 
-162 YVRDEAHLSAA
+162 
-173 RSYIEQNPVNAGL
+173 
-186 VDDAVDWHW
+186 
-195 CSLGA
+195 
-200 RASRPLDDLGLRP
+200 
-213 NAGGTPALPGMYPER
+213 
-228 HSSSRDRRNSPGTT
+228 T

-252 QAAAARARR
+252 RAAAARARR
-261 SVEAIVQPVSRIPT
+261 GVEAIVQPISRIPP

-283 EEALHQASMRIL
+283 EEAIHRASMRIL
-295 EEIGIDFRGDPEA
+295 EEIGVDFRGDPEA
-308 LALWRGVGA
+308 LALWRAAGA

-327 RELAMAQL
+327 RELGMAQL
-335 ALAPDRFTQHARNPA
+335 ALAPARFTQHARNPA

-370 VRDLDGIRRRGTL
+370 VRDLRGTRRRGTL
-383 EDLENFIK
+383 EDLENFIR

-430 MPFMGAVNAP
+430 KPFMGAVSSP

-457 DAGGTDDGATGT
+457 DARETDS
-469 GGANAGERT
+469 GGANASETGAGGTDAGGTDPGGVDTGGTDTGERT

-508 ALLVSPF
+508 ALIVSPF

-558 LATVSMQ
+558 IATVSMQ

-610 GAQSMIAM
+610 GAQAMITM

-647 VMDADQLSHLLG
+647 VTDADQLSHLLG
-659 IARGL
+659 IVKGL
-664 RIDDDT
+664 DIDDDA

-718 RDVEAR
+718 RDVESR

-729 ASLIESFEPPPLDEG
+729 ASLIDSFEAPPLDEG
-744 IAEGLDEFVARR
+744 VAEGLDEFVARR

>member
-1 MPEPPASPHKVWH
+1 MTTGTN
-14 SRGYLPHL
+14 RGDP
-22 DQPGAVQFITFRLAD
+22 
-37 AVPAEVM
+37 
-44 ADWKAELNLS
+44 LS
-54 GREDADDPRSAE
+54 G
-66 LRKRIERYA
+66 
-75 DRGHGAC
+75 
-82 WLRDNRVA
+82 
-90 EAVQNA
+90 
-96 LLHFDGERYCLLAWV
+96 
-111 IMPNHVHVLIET
+111 
-123 LPGFPLSSVVQSWK
+123 
-137 SFTAKQANRLLKR
+137 
-150 RGSFWMADYFDR
+150 
-162 YVRDEAHLSAA
+162 
-173 RSYIEQNPVNAGL
+173 
-186 VDDAVDWHW
+186 
-195 CSLGA
+195 
-200 RASRPLDDLGLRP
+200 
-213 NAGGTPALPGMYPER
+213 
-228 HSSSRDRRNSPGTT
+228 T

-252 QAAAARARR
+252 QAAAARAGR
-261 SVEAIVQPVSRIPT
+261 SLEAIVQPVNRIPV

-283 EEALHQASMRIL
+283 EEAIHQASMRIL
-295 EEIGIDFRGDPEA
+295 EGIGVDFRGDPEA
-308 LALWRGVGA
+308 LALWREAGA

-327 RELAMAQL
+327 CELAMARL
-335 ALAPDRFTQHARNPA
+335 ALAPARFTQHARSPE
-350 RSVEIGGPNL
+350 RSVEIGGSNL

-370 VRDLDGIRRRGTL
+370 VRGLDGVRRRGTL
-383 EDLENFIK
+383 EDLRNFIR

-415 KRHLEIFRAHVRHSD
+415 KRHLEIFRAHVRCSD
-430 MPFMGAVNAP
+430 KPFMGAVTSP

-457 DAGGTDDGATGT
+457 DTGSTDLGGADTGGTNIDETDAGGTDTGSTGARATDV
-469 GGANAGERT
+469 GERT

-496 LGAMKVYARHRQ
+496 LGAMKIYARHRQ

-571 GTAETVILGLAI
+571 GTAETVMLGLAI

-601 GSKTCDADA
+601 GAKTCDAEA

-659 IARGL
+659 LVKGL

-676 RDVGPSGHFFGHG
+676 RDIGPSGHFFGHG

-694 YDSAFYRPMTAETGT
+694 YDSVFYRPMTAETGT

-729 ASLIESFEPPPLDEG
+729 ASLIESFEPPALGEG

-756 RRELPDEAF
+756 RRELPDEVF

>member
-1 MPEPPASPHKVWH
+1 MNRRDSF
-14 SRGYLPHL
+14 
-22 DQPGAVQFITFRLAD
+22 GA
-37 AVPAEVM
+37 
-44 ADWKAELNLS
+44 
-54 GREDADDPRSAE
+54 
-66 LRKRIERYA
+66 
-75 DRGHGAC
+75 
-82 WLRDNRVA
+82 
-90 EAVQNA
+90 
-96 LLHFDGERYCLLAWV
+96 
-111 IMPNHVHVLIET
+111 
-123 LPGFPLSSVVQSWK
+123 
-137 SFTAKQANRLLKR
+137 
-150 RGSFWMADYFDR
+150 
-162 YVRDEAHLSAA
+162 
-173 RSYIEQNPVNAGL
+173 
-186 VDDAVDWHW
+186 
-195 CSLGA
+195 
-200 RASRPLDDLGLRP
+200 
-213 NAGGTPALPGMYPER
+213 
-228 HSSSRDRRNSPGTT
+228 T

-252 QAAAARARR
+252 QAAAARTRR
-261 SVEAIVQPVSRIPT
+261 TVEAIVQPVSRIPT

-283 EEALHQASMRIL
+283 EEAIHQASMRIL
-295 EEIGIDFRGDPEA
+295 EEIGVEFRGDAEA
-308 LALWRGVGA
+308 LALWREAGA
-317 EVAGERVRIP
+317 ETAGERVRIP
-327 RELAMAQL
+327 RELAMDQL
-335 ALAPDRFTQHARNPA
+335 ALAPAQFTQHARNPA

-370 VRDLDGIRRRGTL
+370 VRDLDGDRRRGTL
-383 EDLENFIK
+383 EDLRNFIK
-391 LAHRLPA
+391 LAYRLPA

-430 MPFMGAVNAP
+430 KPFMGAVNAP
-440 ERAMDCV
+440 ERALDCV
-447 EMARIVFGGA
+447 EMARIVFQGA
-457 DAGGTDDGATGT
+457 DGRATDAGRTDASGTDAVGSNAVRTDTLET
-469 GGANAGERT
+469 DAGERT

-496 LGAMKVYARHRQ
+496 LGAMKVYARHHQ

-543 AQLVRPGTPVVYGNT
+543 AQLVRPGNPVVYGNT

-636 ESGLSASFAKM
+636 ESGLSASYAKM

-659 IARGL
+659 LVGGL
-664 RIDDDT
+664 PIDDDT
-670 LALDAI
+670 LAFDAI
-676 RDVGPSGHFFGHG
+676 RDIGPSGHFFGHG

-718 RDVEAR
+718 QDVEAR

-729 ASLIESFEPPPLDEG
+729 ASLIDSFQPPPLDAG
-744 IAEGLDEFVARR
+744 VAEELDEFVARR
-756 RRELPDEAF
+756 RRELPDDAF

>member
-1 MPEPPASPHKVWH
+1 MSAS
-14 SRGYLPHL
+14 G
-22 DQPGAVQFITFRLAD
+22 D
-37 AVPAEVM
+37 VPAF
-44 ADWKAELNLS
+44 A
-54 GREDADDPRSAE
+54 
-66 LRKRIERYA
+66 
-75 DRGHGAC
+75 
-82 WLRDNRVA
+82 
-90 EAVQNA
+90 
-96 LLHFDGERYCLLAWV
+96 
-111 IMPNHVHVLIET
+111 MP
-123 LPGFPLSSVVQSWK
+123 
-137 SFTAKQANRLLKR
+137 R
-150 RGSFWMADYFDR
+150 RGS
-162 YVRDEAHLSAA
+162 
-173 RSYIEQNPVNAGL
+173 RSGN
-186 VDDAVDWHW
+186 
-195 CSLGA
+195 
-200 RASRPLDDLGLRP
+200 
-213 NAGGTPALPGMYPER
+213 
-228 HSSSRDRRNSPGTT
+228 

-252 QAAAARARR
+252 RAAAARARP
-261 SVEAIVQPVSRIPT
+261 SVGAVVQPVNRIPT
-275 YALLDPDA
+275 YALLDPEA
-283 EEALHQASMRIL
+283 EEAIHQASMRIL
-295 EEIGIDFRGDPEA
+295 EEIGVDFRGDAEA
-308 LALWRGVGA
+308 LALWRKAGA

-327 RELAMAQL
+327 RDLAMAQL
-335 ALAPDRFTQHARNPA
+335 ALAPARFTQHARNPT
-350 RSVEIGGPNL
+350 RSVEIGGSNL

-370 VRDLDGIRRRGTL
+370 VRALDGARRRGTL

-391 LAHRLPA
+391 LAYRLPA
-398 LNHSGGIICE
+398 LNHSGGIVCE

-440 ERAMDCV
+440 DRAMDCV
-447 EMARIVFGGA
+447 DMARIVFERTDSDEI
-457 DAGGTDDGATGT
+457 DAGAGTPGATD
-469 GGANAGERT
+469 AGRADTRERT

-601 GSKTCDADA
+601 GSKACDADA

-664 RIDDDT
+664 DVDDDT
-670 LALDAI
+670 LALGAI
-676 RDVGPSGHFFGHG
+676 GDVGPSGHFFGHD

-718 RDVEAR
+718 KDVEAR

-729 ASLIESFEPPPLDEG
+729 ASLIDSFEPPPLDEG
-744 IAEGLDEFVARR
+744 VAAGLDEFVARR
-756 RRELPDEAF
+756 SRELPDEAF

>member
-1 MPEPPASPHKVWH
+1 MSRGDPPA
-14 SRGYLPHL
+14 
-22 DQPGAVQFITFRLAD
+22 A
-37 AVPAEVM
+37 
-44 ADWKAELNLS
+44 
-54 GREDADDPRSAE
+54 
-66 LRKRIERYA
+66 
-75 DRGHGAC
+75 
-82 WLRDNRVA
+82 
-90 EAVQNA
+90 
-96 LLHFDGERYCLLAWV
+96 
-111 IMPNHVHVLIET
+111 
-123 LPGFPLSSVVQSWK
+123 
-137 SFTAKQANRLLKR
+137 
-150 RGSFWMADYFDR
+150 
-162 YVRDEAHLSAA
+162 
-173 RSYIEQNPVNAGL
+173 
-186 VDDAVDWHW
+186 
-195 CSLGA
+195 
-200 RASRPLDDLGLRP
+200 
-213 NAGGTPALPGMYPER
+213 
-228 HSSSRDRRNSPGTT
+228 T

-252 QAAAARARR
+252 RAAAARARR
-261 SVEAIVQPVSRIPT
+261 SVEAIVQPVNRIPP
-275 YALLDPDA
+275 YALLDSDA
-283 EEALHQASMRIL
+283 EEAIHRASMRIL
-295 EEIGIDFRGDPEA
+295 EEIGVDFRGDPEA
-308 LALWRGVGA
+308 LALWRGAGA

-335 ALAPDRFTQHARNPA
+335 ALAPVRFTQHARNPA

-370 VRDLDGIRRRGTL
+370 VRDLRGTRRRGTL
-383 EDLENFIK
+383 EDLENFIR
-391 LAHRLPA
+391 LAYRLPA
-398 LNHSGGIICE
+398 LNHSGGIVCE
-408 PQDVPVP
+408 PQDVPIP
-415 KRHLEIFRAHVRHSD
+415 KRHLEIFRAHVRCSD
-430 MPFMGAVNAP
+430 KPFMGAVNAP

-457 DAGGTDDGATGT
+457 DAGGTDPGGTAAGGSDAVGTAPDG
-469 GGANAGERT
+469 NDAGERT

-508 ALLVSPF
+508 ALIVSPF

-558 LATVSMQ
+558 IATVSMQ

-571 GTAETVILGLAI
+571 GTAETVVLGLAV

-659 IARGL
+659 LAKGL
-664 RIDDDT
+664 DVDDDA

-676 RDVGPSGHFFGHG
+676 GDVGPSGHFFGHA

-718 RDVEAR
+718 QDVEAR

-729 ASLIESFEPPPLDEG
+729 ASLIDSFEPPPLDEG
-744 IAEGLDEFVARR
+744 VAEGLDEFVARR

>member
-1 MPEPPASPHKVWH
+1 
-14 SRGYLPHL
+14 
-22 DQPGAVQFITFRLAD
+22 
-37 AVPAEVM
+37 
-44 ADWKAELNLS
+44 
-54 GREDADDPRSAE
+54 
-66 LRKRIERYA
+66 
-75 DRGHGAC
+75 
-82 WLRDNRVA
+82 
-90 EAVQNA
+90 
-96 LLHFDGERYCLLAWV
+96 
-111 IMPNHVHVLIET
+111 
-123 LPGFPLSSVVQSWK
+123 
-137 SFTAKQANRLLKR
+137 
-150 RGSFWMADYFDR
+150 
-162 YVRDEAHLSAA
+162 
-173 RSYIEQNPVNAGL
+173 
-186 VDDAVDWHW
+186 
-195 CSLGA
+195 
-200 RASRPLDDLGLRP
+200 
-213 NAGGTPALPGMYPER
+213 
-228 HSSSRDRRNSPGTT
+228 
-242 PVGRRRGGIR
+242 
-252 QAAAARARR
+252 
-261 SVEAIVQPVSRIPT
+261 
-275 YALLDPDA
+275 
-283 EEALHQASMRIL
+283 MRIL
-295 EEIGIDFRGDPEA
+295 EEIGVDFREDPEA
-308 LALWRGVGA
+308 LALWRDAGA
-317 EVAGERVRIP
+317 EIAGERVRIP

-335 ALAPDRFTQHARNPA
+335 ALAPARFTQHARNPA
-350 RSVEIGGPNL
+350 RSVEIGGANI
-360 VLAPVYGPPY
+360 VFAPVYGPPY
-370 VRDLDGIRRRGTL
+370 VRDLDGTRRRGTL

-391 LAHRLPA
+391 LAYRLPA
-398 LNHSGGIICE
+398 LNHSGGIVCE

-440 ERAMDCV
+440 ERATDCV
-447 EMARIVFGGA
+447 EMARIVFGGP
-457 DAGGTDDGATGT
+457 DAGATSTVGTDS
-469 GGANAGERT
+469 GERT

-571 GTAETVILGLAI
+571 GTAETVMLGLAI

-610 GAQSMIAM
+610 GAQAMIGM

-636 ESGLSASFAKM
+636 ESGLSAGFAKM

-659 IARGL
+659 LVGGL
-664 RIDDDT
+664 PIDDDT

-729 ASLIESFEPPPLDEG
+729 ASLIDSFEPPPLDG
-744 IAEGLDEFVARR
+744 GVAEGLDEYVSRR

>member
-1 MPEPPASPHKVWH
+1 MNRSRPPAAT
-14 SRGYLPHL
+14 R
-22 DQPGAVQFITFRLAD
+22 
-37 AVPAEVM
+37 
-44 ADWKAELNLS
+44 
-54 GREDADDPRSAE
+54 
-66 LRKRIERYA
+66 
-75 DRGHGAC
+75 
-82 WLRDNRVA
+82 
-90 EAVQNA
+90 
-96 LLHFDGERYCLLAWV
+96 
-111 IMPNHVHVLIET
+111 
-123 LPGFPLSSVVQSWK
+123 
-137 SFTAKQANRLLKR
+137 
-150 RGSFWMADYFDR
+150 
-162 YVRDEAHLSAA
+162 
-173 RSYIEQNPVNAGL
+173 
-186 VDDAVDWHW
+186 
-195 CSLGA
+195 
-200 RASRPLDDLGLRP
+200 
-213 NAGGTPALPGMYPER
+213 
-228 HSSSRDRRNSPGTT
+228 
-242 PVGRRRGGIR
+242 VGRRRGGIR

-261 SVEAIVQPVSRIPT
+261 SVEAVVQPVNRIPV
-275 YALLDPDA
+275 YALLDPGA
-283 EEALHQASMRIL
+283 EEAIHQASMRIL
-295 EEIGIDFRGDPEA
+295 EEIGVDFRGDPEA
-308 LALWRGVGA
+308 LALWHEVGA
-317 EVAGERVRIP
+317 GIVGERVRIP

-335 ALAPDRFTQHARNPA
+335 ALAPARFTQHARNPD
-350 RSVEIGGPNL
+350 RSVVIGGSNL

-370 VRDLDGIRRRGTL
+370 VRDLDGTRRRGTL
-383 EDLENFIK
+383 EDLERFIK
-391 LAHRLPA
+391 LAYRLPA

-408 PQDVPVP
+408 PQDVPIP
-415 KRHLEIFRAHVRHSD
+415 KRHLETFRAHVRHSD
-430 MPFMGAVNAP
+430 MPFMGAVTSP

-447 EMARIVFGGA
+447 GMARIVFGL
-457 DAGGTDDGATGT
+457 
-469 GGANAGERT
+469 ANAGERT

-636 ESGLSASFAKM
+636 ESGLSAGFAKM
-647 VMDADQLSHLLG
+647 VIDADQLSHLLG
-659 IARGL
+659 IVKGL
-664 RIDDDT
+664 DIDDDA

-676 RDVGPSGHFFGHG
+676 RDVGPSGHFFGHA

-718 RDVEAR
+718 QDVEAR

-729 ASLIESFEPPPLDEG
+729 ASLIDSCEPPPLDEG
-744 IAEGLDEFVARR
+744 IAQGLDEFVARR